1 MVIIKNQF
9 AMTTKLKLS
18 ALMFLLAYNGIS
30 AHNVPLHVS
39 NRWKECSFQL
49 DPSLTQQEWH
59 EFTQEAGMVA
69 CYRPLVSAKALGVGR
84 FEVSLLQWK
93 TGIDE
98 TKGAWNNTFV
108 HPNAE
113 HYLVGGKELPFPGL
127 QIRVGLYKNLDAGV
141 YWSTRPGANYGFV
154 GAQLQYNF
162 LQAEQH
168 KLDVSSRLGFNKLYG
183 PEDLNFT
190 IYSCDLLA
198 SKKFNLY
205 KNWLSISPYIGGST
219 YLGSAHEKT
228 NRVNLK
234 DENLIGSQVFLGATL
249 GISNFTMACEYNKAN
264 VNSLSIKLGYTIK
277 LWNPKSYTD
286 K

>member
-1 MVIIKNQF
+1 
-9 AMTTKLKLS
+9 MTTKINLLALMLQLAYS
-18 ALMFLLAYNGIS
+18 ALC

-108 HPNAE
+108 HPDEE
-113 HYLVGGKELPFPGL
+113 HYLVGGEELPFPGL
-127 QIRVGLYKNLDAGV
+127 QARVGLTKKLDAGV
-141 YWSTRPGANYGFV
+141 YWSMRPGANYGFI

-162 LQAEQH
+162 LQAEKH
-168 KLDVSSRLGFNKLYG
+168 HLDVSSRLGFNKLYG

-190 IYSCDLLA
+190 IYSLDLLA

-205 KNWLSISPYIGGST
+205 KSWLSISPYIGGSA
-219 YLGSAHEKT
+219 YLSNANEKT
-228 NRVNLK
+228 DRVSLK
-234 DENLIGSQVFLGATL
+234 DENVIGSQVLLGAVL

-277 LWNPKSYTD
+277 LWKSKNYTPKS
-286 K
+286 